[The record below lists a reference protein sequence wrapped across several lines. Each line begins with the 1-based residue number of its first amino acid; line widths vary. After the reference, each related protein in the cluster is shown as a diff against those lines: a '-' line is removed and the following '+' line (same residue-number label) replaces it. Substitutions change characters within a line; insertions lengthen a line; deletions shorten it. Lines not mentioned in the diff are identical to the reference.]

1 MLVMGGQLV
10 TPERT
15 ECDVP
20 TAFGQHGMLLG
31 QESIELDSIW
41 HGLQPDISKYRVPSN
56 ITAVIGGGYVF
67 RPEVISISADAR

>member
-20 TAFGQHGMLLG
+20 AAFGQHGMLLG
-31 QESIELDSIW
+31 QESIELGSIW
-41 HGLQPDISKYRVPSN
+41 YGLQPDISKYRVPSN
-56 ITAVIGGGYVF
+56 IVAVVGGRYVF
-67 RPEVISISADAR
+67 RPEVIYISADTR